1 MLRKFRIVELGGGRG
16 FFIKDI
22 VRALSDLKISNN
34 FDITFIEVSE
44 YNRKAQQDSIMNQF
58 K

>member
-1 MLRKFRIVELGGGRG
+1 MELGGGRG